1 MIPNCS
7 AGTILGRRASCG
19 SGTLHLTN
27 FTQSGRICC
36 WRLFARGGIIFVSK
50 TAAVVLAFMSL
61 MLFTTISRAQLLTSS
76 NVYLGA
82 SYADSAD
89 VINQLTFR
97 GWNASAEALPFHR
110 FSYLGVVLDTSGF
123 YRQVLQQYNIFIGPR
138 VSKQYGKWR
147 PFVQL
152 MAGVQR
158 NDGGGVVHWPVA
170 EDLGGGV
177 DRKFQFLF
185 LKSFS

>member
-1 MIPNCS
+1 
-7 AGTILGRRASCG
+7 
-19 SGTLHLTN
+19 
-27 FTQSGRICC
+27 
-36 WRLFARGGIIFVSK
+36 VSK
-50 TAAVVLAFMSL
+50 TAAVVLAFMSV
-61 MLFTTISRAQLLTSS
+61 MLFTTISRAQLLPSG

-110 FSYLGVVLDTSGF
+110 FSHLGVVLDTSGF
-123 YRQVLQQYNIFIGPR
+123 YRQGVQQYNFFVGPR
-138 VSKQYGKWR
+138 VSKNYGKWR
-147 PFVQL
+147 PFAQL

-158 NDGGGVVHWPVA
+158 NDGGGVVHWPIA

-177 DRKFQFLF
+177 DRKFQLLF
-185 LKSFS
+185 LKNFSWRLQLDYERSHELHTTQNDIRGSAGLVWRF